1 MENAVATRDPLQ
13 ALELRVFDG
22 PQRGARA
29 ALAAGIG
36 CVLAAHPDGHAEG
49 ADVVLREEGS
59 APARVRVT
67 VDVRDALIEVLEGE
81 VRLGDQVLAAGAQA
95 PWAMHAPLKIGR
107 SMVAFGR
114 AALPKW
120 PGAGGAGAAADHPT
134 EMTPAPAVAKRTP
147 LGRRAEVW
155 LATLGGGVLVI
166 CGAALWTAH
175 LSAAPLVEPV
185 AAPPLSAQLK
195 ASEFST
201 LTATTHADGRLE
213 IRGRLT
219 TIAERARL
227 DAWLGERQ
235 LNPSIEVQV
244 DESLA
249 RDVTETFRINGISV
263 RAQVAAKGI
272 VAVEAAERDA
282 DRLARAEEMVRR
294 DVRGLEKLTLTNTAT
309 PLPKPLPPVA
319 DDPGKRIASLVPGEP
334 AYIVTADGSRYFVGS
349 MLPTGH
355 RIAEVGAHS
364 VTLEHDG
371 QKTTLNF

>member
-1 MENAVATRDPLQ
+1 
-13 ALELRVFDG
+13 
-22 PQRGARA
+22 
-29 ALAAGIG
+29 
-36 CVLAAHPDGHAEG
+36 
-49 ADVVLREEGS
+49 
-59 APARVRVT
+59 
-67 VDVRDALIEVLEGE
+67 
-81 VRLGDQVLAAGAQA
+81 
-95 PWAMHAPLKIGR
+95 
-107 SMVAFGR
+107 
-114 AALPKW
+114 
-120 PGAGGAGAAADHPT
+120 
-134 EMTPAPAVAKRTP
+134 
-147 LGRRAEVW
+147 
-155 LATLGGGVLVI
+155 
-166 CGAALWTAH
+166 
-175 LSAAPLVEPV
+175 V

-213 IRGRLT
+213 IRGRLA

-244 DESLA
+244 DESLL